1 MKELKEKLSK
11 LINEQVDIVN
21 RKGSTTISTCD
32 YSGWDKD
39 IWNHRNSIIDKF
51 VDLGFNVDSRT
62 NHGVL
67 DVTITA
73 NLKGWN
79 FLEI

>member
-32 YSGWDKD
+32 YS
-39 IWNHRNSIIDKF
+39 
-51 VDLGFNVDSRT
+51 
-62 NHGVL
+62 
-67 DVTITA
+67 
-73 NLKGWN
+73 
-79 FLEI
+79 